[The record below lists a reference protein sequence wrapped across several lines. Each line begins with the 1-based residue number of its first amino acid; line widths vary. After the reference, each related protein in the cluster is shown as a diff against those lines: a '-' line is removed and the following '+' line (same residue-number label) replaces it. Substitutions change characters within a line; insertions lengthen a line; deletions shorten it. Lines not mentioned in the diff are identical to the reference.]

1 MTNKR
6 DCYEVLGVGR
16 TASTDEIKK
25 AYRKKAL
32 QYHPDRNPNN
42 KEAEEKFKEATEA
55 YSILSDADNRSK
67 YDQFG
72 HAAFEQGAG
81 GFGGFQGF
89 GGDFSGFEDI
99 FGDLFSS
106 FFGGAAGGSTS
117 GRRTR
122 GRAGNDLRYDLEIT
136 FEEAVFG
143 SEKQIKIGRR
153 SPCKTCE
160 GSGASPGSSPERC
173 GQCGGAGQIRMQQGF
188 FTIARTCHVCSG
200 SGQVI
205 KTPCKECS
213 GSGARLAESTLSVKV
228 PAGIDNGQRLKLRGE
243 GEAGSAGG
251 PAGDLYV
258 QIAVKPH
265 PIFERQESE
274 LICEVPISYTTAAL
288 GDEIDVPTLEGKVK
302 VKIPPGTTSG
312 KIFRLKNRGIQV
324 IGSNSRGDQHVR
336 VIIKVPKK
344 ISEKHKKML
353 KELREVEAEDL
364 VEESKSFFDK
374 VKEMFG

>member
-1 MTNKR
+1 MANKR
-6 DCYEVLGVGR
+6 DCYDVLGVER
-16 TASTDEIKK
+16 AASTDEIKK

-32 QYHPDRNPNN
+32 QFHPDRNPGN

-55 YSILSDADNRSK
+55 YSILSDPDNRSK

-72 HAAFEQGAG
+72 YAAFEQGAG
-81 GFGGFQGF
+81 GFGGGFQGF

-106 FFGGAAGGSTS
+106 FFGGAAGGG

-136 FEEAVFG
+136 FEEPIFG
-143 SEKQIKIGRR
+143 SEKQITIGRR
-153 SPCKTCE
+153 TPCKTCE
-160 GSGASPGSSPERC
+160 GSGAAPGSAPERC
-173 GQCGGAGQIRMQQGF
+173 GQCGGAGQIRLQQGF
-188 FTIARTCHVCSG
+188 FTIQRPCHLCNG

-205 KTPCKECS
+205 KTPCRDCS
-213 GSGARLAESTLSVKV
+213 GSGARLAENTLSVKI
-228 PAGIDNGQRLKLRGE
+228 PEGIDNGQRLKLRGE
-243 GEAGSAGG
+243 GEPRSVGG
-251 PAGDLYV
+251 PSGDLYV
-258 QIAVKPH
+258 QISVQPH

-274 LICEVPISYTTAAL
+274 LICEVPIGYTTAAL
-288 GDEIDVPTLEGKVK
+288 GDEIEVPTLEGKVK
-302 VKIPPGTTSG
+302 MKIPAGTTSG
-312 KIFRLKNRGIQV
+312 KIFRLKNRGVQV

-336 VIIKVPKK
+336 VVIKVPKK

-353 KELREVEAEDL
+353 NELRQVEAEDL
-364 VEESKSFFDK
+364 VAESKSFFDK